1 MCCGGEGGGSVG
13 QCVRQCTVE
22 SPNVSFE
29 GDCTVE
35 KLIDDKARVRGVV
48 YGQDG
53 GSHSLSA
60 DLVVDAGGRGS
71 HAPRWLKDL
80 GFPTPEET
88 SISVDF
94 AYASTKYR
102 IPNYSEPEKL
112 LFAVAPGGNYPK
124 AGIMEQIEGG
134 IFHLSLGGRFGDY
147 PPADQAGFLAFTK
160 SLHTPKFYDLIKDA
174 ERVAEITPHR
184 FPNSLRRHYE
194 PLATVPEGVLVLGDA
209 ISSFNPIY
217 GQGISSAALQVDSL
231 QTVLRERADAT
242 GRREGMVPRSF

>member
-35 KLIDDKARVRGVV
+35 KLIDDKARVQGVV

-71 HAPRWLKDL
+71 HALRWLKDL

-88 SISVDF
+88 SIGVDF

-102 IPNYSEPEKL
+102 IPNYSEPEKV
-112 LFAVAPGGNYPK
+112 LFVVATDPNYPK
-124 AGIMEQIEGG
+124 AAVIEEIEGG
-134 IFHLSLGGRFGDY
+134 KFHLSLGGRVGNY
-147 PPADQAGFLAFTK
+147 PTADEAWFLPFTK
-160 SLHTPKFYDLIKDA
+160 ASHTPKDDGLI
-174 ERVAEITPHR
+174 
-184 FPNSLRRHYE
+184 
-194 PLATVPEGVLVLGDA
+194 
-209 ISSFNPIY
+209 
-217 GQGISSAALQVDSL
+217 
-231 QTVLRERADAT
+231 
-242 GRREGMVPRSF
+242 